1 MTTEEY
7 LQWEK
12 EAIERGYK
20 KYSTTSST
28 NDYSYFKTIGK
39 NDDGYKY
46 MIEWRVWDWHKY
58 IGRDPS
64 LAERPYS
71 LEVNII
77 PDSCKYDMRLDF
89 LVGDPLKFG
98 FDKIEEIAE
107 HFHQFLVKEG
117 VANNL
122 GYGQEDKQENR

>member
-20 KYSTTSST
+20 RYNTTSST

-39 NDDGYKY
+39 VDGRYKY
-46 MIEWRVWDWHKY
+46 MVEWRVWDWHKY
-58 IGRDPS
+58 IDRDPTIKD
-64 LAERPYS
+64 EPYS
-71 LEVNII
+71 LEVNIM
-77 PDSCKYDMRLDF
+77 PDSVKHDMRLDF
-89 LVGDPLKFG
+89 LIGEPLKFG

-107 HFHQFLVKEG
+107 HFHQFLETEGITVKKKS
-117 VANNL
+117 N
-122 GYGQEDKQENR
+122 ENS

>member
-7 LQWEK
+7 LQWEQ

-20 KYSTTSST
+20 KYNTTSSS

-46 MIEWRVWDWHKY
+46 MIEWRVWDWSKY
-58 IGRDPS
+58 IDRDPT
-64 LAERPYS
+64 LINRPYS

-77 PDSCKYDMRLDF
+77 LSPNTPAFSHKISSAIELQSPPKPSSFNTFSKY
-89 LVGDPLKFG
+89 GFG
-98 FDKIEEIAE
+98 AAFTAK
-107 HFHQFLVKEG
+107 
-117 VANNL
+117 
-122 GYGQEDKQENR
+122 YS

>member
-20 KYSTTSST
+20 KYNTTSST

-39 NDDGYKY
+39 NEDGYKY

-58 IGRDPS
+58 IDRDQH
-64 LAERPYS
+64 LKDNPYS

-89 LVGDPLKFG
+89 LIGEPLKFG

-122 GYGQEDKQENR
+122 

>member
-58 IGRDPS
+58 IDREQHLKDN
-64 LAERPYS
+64 PYS

-89 LVGDPLKFG
+89 LIGEPLKFG

-122 GYGQEDKQENR
+122 

>member
-7 LQWEK
+7 LQWEQ

-20 KYSTTSST
+20 KYNTTSSS

-46 MIEWRVWDWHKY
+46 MIEWRVWDWSKY
-58 IGRDPS
+58 IDRDPT
-64 LAERPYS
+64 LINRPYS

-77 PDSCKYDMRLDF
+77 PDSCKNDMRLDM
-89 LVGDPLKFG
+89 LIGDPLVLG
-98 FDKIEEIAE
+98 FDKVEEVAE
-107 HFHQFLVKEG
+107 NYHQFLKTQGLVK
-117 VANNL
+117 
-122 GYGQEDKQENR
+122 

>member
-28 NDYSYFKTIGK
+28 NDYSYFKTIGE

-71 LEVNII
+71 LEVNIM

-89 LVGDPLKFG
+89 LIGEPLKFG

-122 GYGQEDKQENR
+122 GYGQEDKQEN

>member
-20 KYSTTSST
+20 RYNTTSSN

-39 NDDGYKY
+39 DDDGYKY
-46 MIEWRVWDWHKY
+46 MIEWRVWSWLKY
-58 IGRDPS
+58 ADRDPS
-64 LAERPYS
+64 LVDNPYS

-77 PDSCKYDMRLDF
+77 PDSCRYDMRLDMLIGEP
-89 LVGDPLKFG
+89 LVFG
-98 FDKIEEIAE
+98 FDRIEEIAE
-107 HFHQFLVKEG
+107 RYYQFWMAEGLIDKRKE
-117 VANNL
+117 
-122 GYGQEDKQENR
+122 KENENS

>member
-7 LQWEK
+7 LKWEK

-39 NDDGYKY
+39 NEDGYKY

-71 LEVNII
+71 LEVNIM